1 MAHRPAARTWSLTP
15 AFAGAAAT
23 FSGIGLARFAYVPLF
38 PAMVAAGWATGP
50 EGGFLGATNLAG
62 YLIGVLGGRG
72 LAARLSTARALD
84 AGMALVSLAFIA
96 CAWNGG
102 VAWLALWRLVAG
114 LAGGALMALAGP
126 AVQGAVAPAQRGT
139 GGGIVMMGVGGGVMA
154 ASLLIPSLLAAGLSV
169 TWLALGVLVI
179 GLWILANPRW
189 PRTPIAVAEITAS
202 RITGLALILIYG
214 LAGAGMVP
222 HMVYFVDYAVR
233 GCNLD
238 PHLAALMWL
247 LFGIGAICGPLA
259 GGRVADLWGAARTL
273 KICLAIQLI
282 AVALALSSSVTSLVI
297 SALLGGFA
305 GLGITAIVLARA
317 RELAGPQAGILW
329 VRATAIYALAQA
341 TTGFALVPL
350 FAYTAS
356 YTVVFGTCVAVSMA
370 ALLISAADR

>member
-1 MAHRPAARTWSLTP
+1 MVLGSGVRWRCSHLFRYRLGTLRLRAAVPCDGSRQLGDRTRRR
-15 AFAGAAAT
+15 
-23 FSGIGLARFAYVPLF
+23 FSRG
-38 PAMVAAGWATGP
+38 
-50 EGGFLGATNLAG
+50 TNLAG

-72 LAARLSTARALD
+72 LAARLGTARALD
-84 AGMALVSLAFIA
+84 AGMALVGLAFMA

-114 LAGGALMALAGP
+114 LAGGSLMALAGP
-126 AVQGAVAPAQRGT
+126 AVQAAVAPAQRGT

-154 ASLLIPSLLAAGLSV
+154 ASLLIPSLLSAGLSL

-189 PRTPIAVAEITAS
+189 PQTPIAAAEIAAS
-202 RITGLALILIYG
+202 RVTGVALILIYG

-233 GCNLD
+233 GCDLD

-247 LFGIGAICGPLA
+247 LFGIGAMCGPLA
-259 GGRVADLWGAARTL
+259 GGRVADLWGAAWTL
-273 KICLAIQLI
+273 KVCLTIQVI
-282 AVALALSSSVTSLVI
+282 AVALALRSSVASLVI

-305 GLGITAIVLARA
+305 GLGITAVVLARA
-317 RELAGPQAGILW
+317 RELAGPEAGILW

-350 FAYTAS
+350 FAYTRS
-356 YTVVFGTCVAVSMA
+356 YALLFGTCVAVSMA

>member
-1 MAHRPAARTWSLTP
+1 
-15 AFAGAAAT
+15 
-23 FSGIGLARFAYVPLF
+23 
-38 PAMVAAGWATGP
+38 
-50 EGGFLGATNLAG
+50 
-62 YLIGVLGGRG
+62 
-72 LAARLSTARALD
+72 
-84 AGMALVSLAFIA
+84 
-96 CAWNGG
+96 
-102 VAWLALWRLVAG
+102 
-114 LAGGALMALAGP
+114 MALAGP

-189 PRTPIAVAEITAS
+189 PRTPIAAAEITAS